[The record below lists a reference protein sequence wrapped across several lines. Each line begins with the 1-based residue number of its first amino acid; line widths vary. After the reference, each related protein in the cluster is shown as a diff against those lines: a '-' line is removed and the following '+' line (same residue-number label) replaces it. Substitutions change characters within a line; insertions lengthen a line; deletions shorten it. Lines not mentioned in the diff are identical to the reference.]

1 MVRWWKGKDDLV
13 THKMTAE
20 ALISTKCKLP
30 DEAFTRVQ
38 EARANREVS
47 KATTLF
53 LTKWSWKSTL
63 ISAEESEDAPS
74 FENELSETL
83 HRQGTEVGLLGI
95 YNFPGGVYG
104 TVGLNEKGIIGAD
117 FYRFAENR
125 ESCCQLRRG
134 EEGNSSNRPNLGAA
148 CLAIED
154 ANNRGDKKSTVLRLR
169 SDSASLLSSTQK
181 WSGEDKSPSMWGN
194 PDPDVVRAILQL
206 LRKRMNQ
213 GLLTIFMNIKANQ
226 WNPLNTIADK

>member
-1 MVRWWKGKDDLV
+1 
-13 THKMTAE
+13 
-20 ALISTKCKLP
+20 
-30 DEAFTRVQ
+30 
-38 EARANREVS
+38 
-47 KATTLF
+47 
-53 LTKWSWKSTL
+53 
-63 ISAEESEDAPS
+63 
-74 FENELSETL
+74 
-83 HRQGTEVGLLGI
+83 VGLLGI

-181 WSGEDKSPSMWGN
+181 
-194 PDPDVVRAILQL
+194 
-206 LRKRMNQ
+206 
-213 GLLTIFMNIKANQ
+213 
-226 WNPLNTIADK
+226 